1 MKISDTSKDFEK
13 IQEHEHIELV
23 ENELKKTFKSFFD
36 KITQSNIQSGLKSTN
51 DEKLAWSQL
60 IIKHLEDFKKESK
73 KYEEFF
79 SEENM
84 DDFEALGDAKV
95 FKSKLRN
102 ECPIIHKTLFSK
114 MEELQKWKED
124 FAHCKPQEL
133 LDIFLNFLDFS
144 NDYSEKNKISN
155 YDEYKH
161 IENFAELAELSD
173 EEDFVLR
180 NVIGAGI
187 RTTIIYNLYP
197 AHFCKSVRR
206 TLYGLYFLT
215 QDIHNRLPSRTS
227 EFIMVDDTISTANNR
242 NSTRSIRMEHN
253 YWYPYNLFM
262 FYTNQ
267 IFVMLK
273 FELEKLGI
281 SLDSNYRF
289 VYVNMFLELICSEN
303 AEYVKTMMG
312 GDQDA

>member
-1 MKISDTSKDFEK
+1 MKVSDTSKDFER
-13 IQEHEHIELV
+13 IQENSHIELV
-23 ENELKKTFKSFFD
+23 GNEIKKNFITYFQ
-36 KITQSNIQSGLKSTN
+36 KITNSNLKEGGN
-51 DEKLAWSQL
+51 EKFVWNLL
-60 IIKHLEDFKKESK
+60 ITKYLDDFKKESK
-73 KYEEFF
+73 KYRDFF

-84 DDFEALGDAKV
+84 EDYDALGDAKV
-95 FKSKLRN
+95 FKSNLRN

-144 NDYSEKNKISN
+144 NDYSEKNKKTDYN
-155 YDEYKH
+155 TFTN
-161 IENFAELAELSD
+161 IEHFNEVAELSD

-187 RTTIIYNLYP
+187 RTTIIYNLHP

-206 TLYGLYFLT
+206 TLYGLSFLS
-215 QDIHNRLPSRTS
+215 QDIQEKMPSRTS
-227 EFIMVDDTISTANNR
+227 EFIMIDDTISGANSR
-242 NSTRSIRMEHN
+242 NSTRSLRIEHN

-262 FYTNQ
+262 YYTNL
-267 IFVMLK
+267 IYIMLQV
-273 FELEKLGI
+273 KLLNIGI
-281 SLDSNYRF
+281 SLDENYRF

>member
-1 MKISDTSKDFEK
+1 MKISDTSKDFESIK
-13 IQEHEHIELV
+13 EIQHIELV
-23 ENELKKTFKSFFD
+23 GNELKKTFYLYFK
-36 KITQSNIQSGLKSTN
+36 KITNSNLNGDINKKNTWDS
-51 DEKLAWSQL
+51 L
-60 IIKHLEDFKKESK
+60 INKYLDDFKKESK
-73 KYEEFF
+73 KYKDFF
-79 SEENM
+79 SDENM
-84 DDFEALGDAKV
+84 EDYDTLGDAKV
-95 FKSKLRN
+95 FKSNLRK

-144 NDYSEKNKISN
+144 NDYSEKNRN
-155 YDEYKH
+155 TDYNAFTE
-161 IENFAELAELSD
+161 IENFEEVAELSN

-197 AHFCKSVRR
+197 ANFCKSVRR

-215 QDIHNRLPSRTS
+215 QDIHERIPSRTS
-227 EFIMVDDTISTANNR
+227 EFIMIDDTISSANGR
-242 NSTRSIRMEHN
+242 NSTRSLRIEHN

-262 FYTNQ
+262 YYTNT
-267 IFVMLK
+267 IYMLLEEEFVKM
-273 FELEKLGI
+273 GI
-281 SLDSNYRF
+281 SLDKNYRY

-303 AEYVKTMMG
+303 SDYVKTMMG
-312 GDQDA
+312 GDQDS